1 MYCFLGPLFFDW
13 GPGYVHHGFSR
24 PLAFQFPVDG
34 VGGGYFRYVDNI
46 LVIYKDGKTNIHRVL
61 EDFQ

>member
-24 PLAFQFPVDG
+24 PLAFQFPVVG
-34 VGGGYFRYVDNI
+34 VGGVI
-46 LVIYKDGKTNIHRVL
+46 LGMWTTS
-61 EDFQ
+61 